1 MGNVNKK
8 YILEFIVFIL
18 LIIFYT
24 VFFTGTKKQ
33 PSGLTIDQINDMYH
47 TSFPDSIKTTSI
59 GEIIDKSLFHKK
71 ESVHEVV
78 LVTDYY
84 FCEFEMTKGDKTF
97 SSLKNEYL
105 KHEFEIKVEDIPIK
119 VKQYNYA
126 RLNNESI
133 YKPTYIL
140 TFEYQDTF
148 FYITIR
154 SMDDSLFTYE
164 QNEAIKPEELNYL
177 KDLIRDN
184 VLGI

>member
-59 GEIIDKSLFHKK
+59 GEIIDKSLFHTK

-78 LVTDYY
+78 L
-84 FCEFEMTKGDKTF
+84 
-97 SSLKNEYL
+97 
-105 KHEFEIKVEDIPIK
+105 
-119 VKQYNYA
+119 
-126 RLNNESI
+126 
-133 YKPTYIL
+133 
-140 TFEYQDTF
+140 
-148 FYITIR
+148 ITH
-154 SMDDSLFTYE
+154 Y
-164 QNEAIKPEELNYL
+164 
-177 KDLIRDN
+177 
-184 VLGI
+184 